1 MAACYFRDANE
12 LSKPFI
18 VTNMAKEPPVEFRV
32 TVIVP
37 ILEPLPFEYNW
48 FKYFKPSLAS
58 AINALTAFSADDLQ
72 LAEYKASNL
81 RVRVRKTPKS
91 RKRRTVLIGGQ
102 KLRRRGCVELE
113 WSVDLTLTDFQA
125 TRSDGKSIPLSERVS
140 LHVELACEG
149 FAQAVTSVLVA
160 SQIAQPGVMR
170 SYELEIWL
178 GKRFLKTTE
187 GVFGSFGEIVEF
199 AGEKAWPNIESLS
212 IKQVWQWMCFF
223 DPLPGNLGQ
232 SEIGRAL
239 NALTH
244 LLSEKPIEGRELVDL
259 TWAMIGLEALYGR
272 GTTDLTYQ
280 LVEKARVLLGQSAGF
295 EKSVK
300 EMYRFRSLFIHGK
313 APFPGAF
320 FASDAMPEYE
330 RHINEASHASF
341 LAAAVLVASLQQIAK
356 RNWKSLSFS
365 FVVDEPRPES

>member
-1 MAACYFRDANE
+1 
-12 LSKPFI
+12 
-18 VTNMAKEPPVEFRV
+18 VTSIAKEPPVKFRA

-37 ILEPLPFEYNW
+37 ILEPLPFEYDW

-58 AINALTAFSADDLQ
+58 TINALTAFSADDLQ
-72 LAEYKASNL
+72 LTEYKASSL

-91 RKRRTVLIGGQ
+91 RKQRIVLIGGQ
-102 KLRRRGCVELE
+102 KLPKRRCVELE
-113 WSVDLTLTDFQA
+113 WSVDLTLTDFPA
-125 TRSDGKSIPLSERVS
+125 TTGDGKPFPLSERVS
-140 LHVELACEG
+140 LHVQLACER
-149 FAQAVTSVLVA
+149 FAQAVTSIFVA
-160 SQIAQPGVMR
+160 SQIAQPGVLR
-170 SYELEIWL
+170 TYELEIWV

-187 GVFGSFGEIVEF
+187 GVFGSFPEIVEF

-212 IKQVWQWMCFF
+212 IQQVWQWMCFF
-223 DPLPGNLGQ
+223 DPLSDNLGQ

-239 NALTH
+239 NALTY

-259 TWAMIGLEALYGR
+259 MWAMIGLEALYGR
-272 GTTDLTYQ
+272 GTSDLTYQ
-280 LVEKARVLLGQSAGF
+280 LVEKARVLLGQTAGF
-295 EKSVK
+295 QKSVK

-330 RHINEASHASF
+330 RHINEASDASF
-341 LAAAVLVASLQQIAK
+341 LAAAVLVASLQQVAK

-365 FVVDEPRPES
+365 LVVDEPREP